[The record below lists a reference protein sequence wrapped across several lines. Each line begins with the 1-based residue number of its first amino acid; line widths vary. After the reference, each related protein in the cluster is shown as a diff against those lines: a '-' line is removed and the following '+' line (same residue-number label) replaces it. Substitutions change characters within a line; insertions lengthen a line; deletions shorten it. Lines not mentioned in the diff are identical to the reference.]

1 LGIQALRKRVPWQL
15 CKLNAQGSARTR
27 LRGSETAKRLASR
40 GVSPARLRPVV
51 PPPLRPEVGHLHL
64 LPRRRALQR
73 IDFAPPAAGDV
84 SSPTS
89 PAVFSDVGA
98 IFAFE
103 PWPIRCPRKRVPP
116 PPRPHAD
123 APPPRRRLARVPS
136 SGCPP
141 PAREIGPLRLLPHEL
156 HDRVPAPRLLC
167 PREHRPRTVCVA
179 MHVAQKPRVAGQR
192 RGASGVRVDRAPQ
205 QHLRALGVAGELP
218 QQVGV
223 RRQRRR
229 VPGVQAQHLPV
240 AAPTARPRSAPRR
253 VPERWQ
259 R

>member
-1 LGIQALRKRVPWQL
+1 MGIQALRKRVPWQL

-98 IFAFE
+98 IFA
-103 PWPIRCPRKRVPP
+103 
-116 PPRPHAD
+116 
-123 APPPRRRLARVPS
+123 L
-136 SGCPP
+136 
-141 PAREIGPLRLLPHEL
+141 
-156 HDRVPAPRLLC
+156 
-167 PREHRPRTVCVA
+167 
-179 MHVAQKPRVAGQR
+179 
-192 RGASGVRVDRAPQ
+192 
-205 QHLRALGVAGELP
+205 
-218 QQVGV
+218 
-223 RRQRRR
+223 
-229 VPGVQAQHLPV
+229 
-240 AAPTARPRSAPRR
+240 
-253 VPERWQ
+253 
-259 R
+259 